1 MGYVRLV
8 GERPFNFQMPCWFF
22 LHRFYFCIVFF
33 LFYYGG
39 VENKSLPN
47 YVEKLSLLE
56 NAKDH
61 QIST

>member
-1 MGYVRLV
+1 M
-8 GERPFNFQMPCWFF
+8 
-22 LHRFYFCIVFF
+22 
-33 LFYYGG
+33 GG

-47 YVEKLSLLE
+47 YIEKLSLLE